1 VPNRRRAQLVQDQA
15 LPGLVGALVTVAF
28 VFVTACRCTIVSP
41 IIRA

>member
-1 VPNRRRAQLVQDQA
+1 MSRCARSRPFPA
-15 LPGLVGALVTVAF
+15 LSERLYRIAF